1 VNNLEEFFKQKR
13 LKHEDQIKEVDWEA
27 RRERWVADLNYLYEM
42 ISTWLHSSAQNGLVK
57 IVYENKIITEE
68 NIGTYTVRKMKLW
81 VGTEQVIF
89 DPKGTILIGSYGRV
103 DMIGDEGAI
112 MIVLFEWNQW
122 ELAVRTPRMKH
133 WPLTEDSFSDA
144 LKQVMRNEYQHV
156 SISYIWKWYQE
167 TEKALR
173 AEKKRILDALI
184 SHGYIEEVFFGM
196 TREDVDNYFEEH
208 KRELDFLVCFDIISA
223 LEACLRLDY
232 LCRVYERLKDPV
244 SRKFRALYRQ
254 SGPRVRLSEDILD
267 AWSEE
272 YPSCKSVI
280 GQFRGALHLRDWLA
294 HGRYWAPKKIGRQY
308 TPEDVF
314 DIADQL
320 FESLPAEFEW
330 FEQEN

>member
-1 VNNLEEFFKQKR
+1 MNNLEEFFKQKR

-144 LKQVMRNEYQHV
+144 LKQVMRNE
-156 SISYIWKWYQE
+156 
-167 TEKALR
+167 
-173 AEKKRILDALI
+173 
-184 SHGYIEEVFFGM
+184 
-196 TREDVDNYFEEH
+196 
-208 KRELDFLVCFDIISA
+208 
-223 LEACLRLDY
+223 
-232 LCRVYERLKDPV
+232 
-244 SRKFRALYRQ
+244 
-254 SGPRVRLSEDILD
+254 
-267 AWSEE
+267 
-272 YPSCKSVI
+272 
-280 GQFRGALHLRDWLA
+280 
-294 HGRYWAPKKIGRQY
+294 
-308 TPEDVF
+308 
-314 DIADQL
+314 
-320 FESLPAEFEW
+320 
-330 FEQEN
+330 